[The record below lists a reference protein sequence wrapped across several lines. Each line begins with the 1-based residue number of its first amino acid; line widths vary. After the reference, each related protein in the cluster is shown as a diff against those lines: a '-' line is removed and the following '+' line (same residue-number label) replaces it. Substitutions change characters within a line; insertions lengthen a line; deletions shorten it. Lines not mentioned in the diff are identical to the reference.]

1 MDTFTFSKPLAADN
15 VGTKYLA
22 YVQQLSLEAP
32 GNHGS
37 LTIEWSQR
45 TWTCPRILEQPF
57 RKPLTIKSSLH
68 VRQKSA
74 CRHWIW
80 VMRIILINKIILTL
94 FLPFI

>member
-1 MDTFTFSKPLAADN
+1 MDTITFSKPLAADN

-45 TWTCPRILEQPF
+45 TWTCLEF
-57 RKPLTIKSSLH
+57 LSSPLGNH
-68 VRQKSA
+68 
-74 CRHWIW
+74 
-80 VMRIILINKIILTL
+80 
-94 FLPFI
+94 